1 MQIIPGIVLTD
12 QVQYPMI
19 FRMWL
24 VSLFLIVILFVS
36 FFVGLKEGAVK
47 RLFSLAA
54 TLIAIVL
61 AGLSYDFLAGLLSF
75 LPGENWE
82 NFLGFFITLG
92 IIAAL
97 LHLLFLLPKKLVQKA
112 WNQGPPYRILG
123 SITSVFETSIG
134 FVVFATVLFTFP
146 IIDWLARWFSES
158 GVMSSL
164 IDFFSFV
171 QDLLP
176 TGF

>member
-1 MQIIPGIVLTD
+1 
-12 QVQYPMI
+12 
-19 FRMWL
+19 MWL
-24 VSLFLIVILFVS
+24 ISLFVIVILVVS

-47 RLFSLAA
+47 RLFSLVA

-92 IIAAL
+92 IISAL
-97 LHLLFLLPKKLVQKA
+97 LHLLFFIPRKVLQKA
-112 WNQGPPYRILG
+112 WNQGAPYRILG
-123 SITSVFETSIG
+123 CIASVFETGIG
-134 FVVFATVLFTFP
+134 FVVFAFVLAKFP

-164 IDFFSFV
+164 IDIFSFV
-171 QDLLP
+171 PDLLP
-176 TGF
+176 QSFS